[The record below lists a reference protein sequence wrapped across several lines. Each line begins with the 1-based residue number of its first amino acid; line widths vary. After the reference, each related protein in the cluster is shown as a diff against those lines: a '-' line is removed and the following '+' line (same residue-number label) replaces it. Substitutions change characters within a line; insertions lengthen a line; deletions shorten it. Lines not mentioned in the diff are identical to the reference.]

1 MVIVVTQICKCST
14 LGDLTMNVGENLF
27 AIDSIFLS
35 GAPSSKLQ
43 PYSHKETDG
52 NCDNNNLDHITDCG
66 ITTGKLIEF
75 YISK

>member
-1 MVIVVTQICKCST
+1 MVIVVIKICKCST
-14 LGDLTMNVGENLF
+14 LGDLTSENVF